1 MEINLDS
8 SVLIALANEDDVH
21 HKSCSKIFN
30 SRPHIYQAS
39 VMAYLEALYSGFK
52 VNYERAL
59 AASLDL
65 ISRLDQIFDV
75 DLEVATAALRLV
87 GETGMELPDSVICA
101 TAEIYGEQLW
111 TCDKG
116 IVAKF
121 PRAKYIGA

>member
-87 GETGMELPDSVICA
+87 SETGMELPDSVICA

-116 IVAKF
+116 MVTKF
-121 PRAKYIGA
+121 PQAKYIGA